1 MTKLKHFEKME
12 KRVDKEKLEAILD
25 LQTDES
31 EVMVL

>member
-12 KRVDKEKLEAILD
+12 KRVDKEKLEAILEI
-25 LQTDES
+25 QTDES